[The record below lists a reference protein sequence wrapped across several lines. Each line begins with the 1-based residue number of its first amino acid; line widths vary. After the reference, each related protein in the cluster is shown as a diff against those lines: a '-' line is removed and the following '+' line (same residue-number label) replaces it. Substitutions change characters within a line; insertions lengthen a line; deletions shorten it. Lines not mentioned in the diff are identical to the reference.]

1 MELDNTILDM
11 ANQISKLK
19 HDNKNLVEELSKTK
33 TELTEKI
40 DLLEKSEKGLEE
52 ATVARIEAE
61 EIARTFEETVK
72 SLQKRMR
79 DEKAKYNELNEMVV
93 MTCSINNERDQM
105 ASEEIVSRYGMM
117 EAELKAAL
125 EEK

>member
-19 HDNKNLVEELSKTK
+19 HDNKNLVEELSKTT
-33 TELTEKI
+33 TELTEKT

-72 SLQKRMR
+72 SL
-79 DEKAKYNELNEMVV
+79 
-93 MTCSINNERDQM
+93 
-105 ASEEIVSRYGMM
+105 
-117 EAELKAAL
+117 
-125 EEK
+125 

>member
-19 HDNKNLVEELSKTK
+19 HDNKNLVEELSKTT
-33 TELTEKI
+33 TELTEKT

>member
-1 MELDNTILDM
+1 MKASLKDSEMKGMELDNTILDM

-72 SLQKRMR
+72 SL
-79 DEKAKYNELNEMVV
+79 
-93 MTCSINNERDQM
+93 
-105 ASEEIVSRYGMM
+105 
-117 EAELKAAL
+117 
-125 EEK
+125 

>member
-72 SLQKRMR
+72 SL
-79 DEKAKYNELNEMVV
+79 
-93 MTCSINNERDQM
+93 
-105 ASEEIVSRYGMM
+105 
-117 EAELKAAL
+117 
-125 EEK
+125 